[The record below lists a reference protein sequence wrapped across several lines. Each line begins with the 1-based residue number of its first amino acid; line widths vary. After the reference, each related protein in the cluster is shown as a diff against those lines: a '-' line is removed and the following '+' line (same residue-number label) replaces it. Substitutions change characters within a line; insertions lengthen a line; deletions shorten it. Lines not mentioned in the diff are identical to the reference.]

1 MTGDSETETSWKI
14 FLESLKTRGLEGVDL
29 VVSNA
34 HKGLKSAIQKNFKKY
49 LDIHFVHPTGLRLR
63 LLSIFNAKSQI
74 WIKRAKV
81 PNTSAE
87 IF

>member
-34 HKGLKSAIQKNFKKY
+34 HKGLKSSIQKEFREVSWHSLRSPY
-49 LDIHFVHPTGLRLR
+49 GSTATPAVHF
-63 LLSIFNAKSQI
+63 
-74 WIKRAKV
+74 
-81 PNTSAE
+81 
-87 IF
+87 